1 MYSILENEYLM
12 ECTKNALILSLKGTA
27 IIITAI
33 IILSIIGAII
43 NKGLEW
49 LEENKW

>member
-1 MYSILENEYLM
+1 MYSMFKNEYLM
-12 ECTKNALILSLKGTA
+12 ECTKKALVLSLKGTA
-27 IIITAI
+27 VIITAI
-33 IILSIIGAII
+33 IILAIIGAII